1 MSNPTKKKIGA
12 VDFFC
17 LGFGAIVGVGW
28 AVSINSWM
36 INCGG
41 PVPAAIGYLLCLVM
55 MVPIALCY
63 CELVPMMPVA
73 GGGMAF
79 SYKAFN
85 SKVSFASGW
94 AAYGAFV
101 AIIPWEAIQIT
112 DVLCYL
118 FPALKAGK
126 PLYSVMG
133 SDIYLTTIVIGVLCS
148 ILLFSVNMRGLSSA
162 ASLQKVLCF
171 VLVGAAL
178 LGAVASLIGGDLA
191 NLKPLYDVSNPD
203 IYGAAKQV
211 SHKSLFGGC
220 FAIVAQAAFFL
231 AGFETI
237 PQGVEEA
244 GGDVKSVG
252 KTVVLS
258 VSLACLFY
266 AFLLFSFGTAWP
278 WQEFAVMDRPAA
290 STMFLSLYPGKI
302 GTILYWIITIGAIAG
317 LFTTWNGFFTPSAN
331 LLMSMG
337 RGRMV
342 PELFSR
348 KNKNGVAINGLTV
361 ALILSCAGPFLGA
374 NLIDSITCFS
384 AAAFMLSW
392 AITACSLVQLRRK
405 HPEMKRPYKI
415 PGGIAMGFF
424 AAAVASGAFVFMFVP
439 ASPFYIGNLAVRM
452 FLIWM
457 AIGFTLFALCGAQRK
472 KLSKAEI
479 EHNIFGTT
487 SVEK

>member
-1 MSNPTKKKIGA
+1 MSTPTKKKIGA

-41 PVPAAIGYLLCLVM
+41 PVPAAIGYLLCLIM

-162 ASLQKVLCF
+162 ASLHT
-171 VLVGAAL
+171 
-178 LGAVASLIGGDLA
+178 
-191 NLKPLYDVSNPD
+191 VS
-203 IYGAAKQV
+203 G
-211 SHKSLFGGC
+211 SS
-220 FAIVAQAAFFL
+220 
-231 AGFETI
+231 
-237 PQGVEEA
+237 
-244 GGDVKSVG
+244 S
-252 KTVVLS
+252 S
-258 VSLACLFY
+258 VSCPPPGIMYHTPSLSSRRTAAIFPSRIIN
-266 AFLLFSFGTAWP
+266 AFAELRMGRSISNQNCTVTPSL
-278 WQEFAVMDRPAA
+278 EDLNAA
-290 STMFLSLYPGKI
+290 SITLKVRITSHGLTISSSVPSRTPAMFL
-302 GTILYWIITIGAIAG
+302 
-317 LFTTWNGFFTPSAN
+317 
-331 LLMSMG
+331 
-337 RGRMV
+337 
-342 PELFSR
+342 
-348 KNKNGVAINGLTV
+348 
-361 ALILSCAGPFLGA
+361 
-374 NLIDSITCFS
+374 
-384 AAAFMLSW
+384 
-392 AITACSLVQLRRK
+392 
-405 HPEMKRPYKI
+405 
-415 PGGIAMGFF
+415 
-424 AAAVASGAFVFMFVP
+424 
-439 ASPFYIGNLAVRM
+439 
-452 FLIWM
+452 
-457 AIGFTLFALCGAQRK
+457 
-472 KLSKAEI
+472 
-479 EHNIFGTT
+479 
-487 SVEK
+487 